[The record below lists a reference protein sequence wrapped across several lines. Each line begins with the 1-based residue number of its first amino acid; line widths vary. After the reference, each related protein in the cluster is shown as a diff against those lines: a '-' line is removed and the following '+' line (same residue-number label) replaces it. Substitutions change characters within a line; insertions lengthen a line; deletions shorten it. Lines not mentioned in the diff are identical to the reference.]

1 MSRDITLEIFECE
14 AIAERLASAREF
26 LRRFLA
32 AVNWNGCDLDV
43 LIAVGEVLQN
53 IIRHG
58 FGGGDLNGRIR
69 MEVAIEQGILIV
81 VIEDN
86 APSSVPSGWASS
98 GRKVQDGGLG
108 LTMINHIAA
117 TVEFAPTPIGNRA
130 RLSFHSD

>member
-1 MSRDITLEIFECE
+1 MSRDITPQIFECE

-26 LRRFLA
+26 LRRYLA
-32 AVNWNGCDLDV
+32 TENWHGRDLDV

-58 FGGGDLNGRIR
+58 FGGGDLDGRIR
-69 MEVAIEQGILIV
+69 MEVATEQGILIV

-98 GRKVQDGGLG
+98 GREMQDGGLG
-108 LTMINHIAA
+108 LTMINHIAT
-117 TVEFAPTPIGNRA
+117 TVEFAPTPVGNRA